1 MTELKRSIEGYTAA
15 KEGHDQKI
23 AECSEFIQQIGAELK
38 TLDERLRALRPRM
51 KLDTLDNRCMGTGV
65 WEWVYVNGC
74 VGTGIWERVCGNG
87 EITS

>member
-23 AECSEFIQQIGAELK
+23 TECSEFIQQIGAELK

-65 WEWVYVNGC
+65 WEWVY
-74 VGTGIWERVCGNG
+74 GNG